1 MCRVRSDVWSVLA
14 VLVAGWPA
22 SGVAL
27 GVVRVVGEPVVG
39 KEADARVVGFL
50 TDRGL
55 DDLLGAYWRGRLSS
69 GDAEERTLAAE
80 TLGRLYAGQL
90 AAAVDGATRRAVEER
105 CRELLQA
112 MPDADTFE
120 LRITLAKT
128 TYLKAEEIAERD
140 RLRLT
145 TAEEREEAVR
155 ILEASGA
162 AFKDIAAKVHRRA
175 EALERS
181 AEVAKDERVEEIRAR
196 LDEARRLRSLARYYA
211 GWSDLYLGVM
221 TSRPAAA
228 QSAIEQF
235 GWLLGAA
242 EGKAP
247 TVERMPK
254 SLLKYEHIARAS
266 LGVAMAHAAKGNGP
280 EAVRWLDA
288 VEGAEGLSP
297 GLAEQLAVRR
307 LGVLMDAGQWT
318 LAEDSARR
326 MRVTDGRASPLKA
339 GVARLVVVSGLEYAA
354 KNAGSSAQGESA
366 RRCARAA
373 MNDLV
378 ALGEIG
384 QVLDLAK
391 RYGESSIEGDGFVP
405 AYVRAVRAYER
416 AREDHRKAEEGAGGA
431 AGEEPTREAGVM
443 GSYEKAGELFEAA
456 EAAKDAGSFGASRW
470 RASSLRG
477 MCLYYSGRLVEAAD
491 RFQMVAESDAGEDQR
506 REAMWYAVLSLD
518 RAAERDGSLAERR
531 DRLATLYVSTYP
543 TSENAAR
550 LLMRRGGIVS
560 VERAAEILLGVDRS
574 SPVYLGA
581 RRQAARLL
589 YQSLRSATGKERDFA
604 AQRFAAVAEEVLD
617 AEMARSVSDVS
628 KEAAAEAARTGML
641 YGRQIA
647 DAVLSTSAPDTAR
660 AEAAL
665 AKVERLA
672 SLHSIPTGDIEAE
685 LTFRRVQIALGKGDE
700 AAARALL
707 DRLGGEKSEYAKAAD
722 RLLYRRAWE
731 AFEGTGREEAARR
744 VIEYGRRLLG
754 RLEREGLGPQDSAT
768 AAVMD
773 GIAAAAFSLR
783 GLEEPLGRVALGMD
797 ERLLSAGVR
806 TAGVLRRHAVMS
818 ESAGNRDE
826 ALASW
831 RELVQALPRGVEGW
845 YEARYE
851 SIRLLAEKDPAA
863 AREVMDQHKAL
874 EPAMGP
880 GTWGEKFRELDAKLA
895 GGGR

>member
-1 MCRVRSDVWSVLA
+1 MCRVRSNGWMIAVSV
-14 VLVAGWPA
+14 VAGWPA
-22 SGVAL
+22 AGVAL
-27 GVVRVVGEPVVG
+27 AGGVAGEPVVG
-39 KEADARVVGFL
+39 KEADARVVGYL
-50 TDRGL
+50 KERGL
-55 DDLLGAYWRGRLSS
+55 DDLLGAYWRGRLNSP
-69 GDAEERTLAAE
+69 DVEERTLAAE
-80 TLGRLYAGQL
+80 TLGTLYAGQL

-105 CRELLQA
+105 CRALLQA

-145 TAEEREEAVR
+145 TEEEREEAVR
-155 ILEASGA
+155 ILEQSGA
-162 AFKDIAAKVHRRA
+162 AFKEIAQKVHRRA

-211 GWSDLYLGVM
+211 GWSDLYLAGM

-228 QSAIEQF
+228 QSALEQF

-254 SLLKYEHIARAS
+254 SLLKFEHIARAS

-288 VEGAEGLSP
+288 VEGAEGVSP

-318 LAEDSARR
+318 LAEDTARR
-326 MRVTDGRASPLKA
+326 MRVTDGRTSPLKA
-339 GVARLVVVSGLEYAA
+339 GVARLVVVSGLEFAA
-354 KNAGSSAQGESA
+354 KNAGGSAQAESA

-378 ALGEIG
+378 SLGEIG

-391 RYGESSIEGDGFVP
+391 KYGESSIEGDGFVA

-416 AREDHRKAEEGAGGA
+416 AREEHRGEEGGGA
-431 AGEEPTREAGVM
+431 SAGEEPTRELGVIA
-443 GSYEKAGELFEAA
+443 SYEKAGELFEAA
-456 EAAKDAGSFGASRW
+456 EAARDAGSFGASRW

-477 MCLYYSGRLVEAAD
+477 MCLFYAGRLVEAAD

-518 RAAERDGSLAERR
+518 RGAERDQSLAERR

-543 TSENAAR
+543 GSENAAR
-550 LLMRRGGIVS
+550 LLMRRGGIVT
-560 VERAAEILLGVDRS
+560 VERAAEILLGVDPS

-589 YQSLRSATGKERDFA
+589 YQALRSAAGKERDFA
-604 AQRFAAVAEEVLD
+604 AQRFAGVAEEVLD
-617 AEMARSVSDVS
+617 AEMERSVGEVS

-647 DAVLSTSAPDTAR
+647 DAVLSTSSPDAAR
-660 AEAAL
+660 AERAL

-672 SLHSIPTGDIEAE
+672 GLHSIPMAEIEAE
-685 LTFRRVQIALGKGDE
+685 LTFRRVQIALAKGDE

-707 DRLGGEKSEYAKAAD
+707 DRLGGETSEYAKAAD
-722 RLLYRRAWE
+722 RLLFRRAWE
-731 AFEGTGREEAARR
+731 TFEGTGREEAARR
-744 VIEYGRRLLG
+744 VIEYGKRLLA
-754 RLEREGLGPQDSAT
+754 RLEREGSGPKDAGT

-783 GLEEPLGRVALGMD
+783 AAEELTGRVALAMD
-797 ERLLSAGVR
+797 ERLLTAGVR

-818 ESAGNRDE
+818 EVVGNAEE
-826 ALASW
+826 ALSSW
-831 RELVQALPRGVEGW
+831 RELVQALPRGAEGW

-851 SIRLLAEKDPAA
+851 SIRLLSKKDAAA

-874 EPAMGP
+874 EPTLGP
-880 GTWGEKFRELDAKLA
+880 GVWAEKFKTLDAGLP
-895 GGGR
+895 GGAK